1 MYMSAYI
8 YKKRCVFVFQ
18 FKILCHLNRSMAKEQ
33 RHYSIQYSTVNI
45 FFDINESFPFS
56 MLKGKV
62 DTTADHHLH
71 LFETLFSI

>member
-1 MYMSAYI
+1 
-8 YKKRCVFVFQ
+8 
-18 FKILCHLNRSMAKEQ
+18 MAKEQ